1 MCQLFSKE
9 ILKILELNENKNR
22 THQNMK
28 GHCIAFKAYI
38 RKEKHFE
45 SILPPHLMNLEKE

>member
-9 ILKILELNENKNR
+9 ILKILELNENKNK

-28 GHCIAFKAYI
+28 GHCIALKAYI
-38 RKEKHFE
+38 RKEKHFK
-45 SILPPHLMNLEKE
+45 SILPPTS